1 MAQSKSRSWKLERA
15 SVSHKGQL
23 RARSNKYR
31 SSDSK
36 TKPTAGSRQRVWV
49 GGYDKADGTHVAG
62 HYRTIARK
70 MKASMMM

>member
-15 SVSHKGQL
+15 SVSRKGGS

-31 SSDSK
+31 ASDSK
-36 TKPTAGSRQRVWV
+36 SRPESRSRQRVWI
-49 GGYDKADGTHVAG
+49 GGYDKSDGTHVAG

-70 MKASMMM
+70 MKAMMM